1 MYLIRSV
8 CLKGSYERSEEEY
21 LTAIAMEKK
30 PAYYANLGVL
40 YHR

>member
-1 MYLIRSV
+1 MKLISSV
-8 CLKGSYERSEEEY
+8 FYKENYERSEEEY

-30 PAYYANLGVL
+30 PTYYANLGVL